1 MVRASSAWRVLLL
14 LLSGFLFPRIAT
26 AAETSTKRLAVLE
39 FVSSALKDETLKAFS
54 DALRGGA
61 VEALNG
67 RAIAVMTR
75 ENMVML
81 LKSMG
86 RSECSEG
93 ECEVETARN
102 IGADYVISGSVTIIE
117 GTFVVTLK
125 LHETQNGNL
134 LGTDVVES
142 RTQIEI
148 LRSLR
153 EHGRDLVGGKLG
165 RSRNTTPTGQE
176 RHIEASS
183 DFAVG
188 QVNQVVVKFDS
199 TPPGAAVIVDG
210 VLLCKETPCSR
221 QLAPGTHDIEMQ
233 KEGYEPARTSL
244 PAKKGAAINLS
255 LNATFATLIV
265 QTNPPDLPYLV
276 NGRREEAHNGAL
288 LLAPGQYKILLDHSC
303 YLPTGEQVVVRKGE
317 RRELRLTAQPREAG
331 IDVSATDE
339 AGNDIEG
346 NVLVDGTELGKTP
359 GAFKVPVC
367 SREIVVTAPEGRYAS
382 ALQLAEKQTTAIR
395 AQVSAQT
402 EPTAQRSPQTAR
414 MSPRGEQPEKSTPR
428 PVELGLRV
436 GLALPMGY
444 YVGDQQLSDSI
455 KRAIP
460 VEFDVGTRATPAVY
474 VGAYIQLGYGEA
486 GDRLA
491 CSLNSTS
498 DSCDDVTLLR
508 TGLEVHYRWLL
519 TKNSYLWTGTGTGF
533 EMLSASQP
541 RENLHTYG
549 WDIAHLD
556 VGLDYWTS
564 DSVAIG
570 PYASWSIAEYM
581 KMKSSP
587 ASGDSTTVDVGNPTT
602 HQWIMFGLRFVWVK
616 TAS

>member
-1 MVRASSAWRVLLL
+1 
-14 LLSGFLFPRIAT
+14 
-26 AAETSTKRLAVLE
+26 
-39 FVSSALKDETLKAFS
+39 
-54 DALRGGA
+54 
-61 VEALNG
+61 
-67 RAIAVMTR
+67 
-75 ENMVML
+75 
-81 LKSMG
+81 
-86 RSECSEG
+86 
-93 ECEVETARN
+93 
-102 IGADYVISGSVTIIE
+102 
-117 GTFVVTLK
+117 
-125 LHETQNGNL
+125 
-134 LGTDVVES
+134 
-142 RTQIEI
+142 
-148 LRSLR
+148 
-153 EHGRDLVGGKLG
+153 
-165 RSRNTTPTGQE
+165 
-176 RHIEASS
+176 
-183 DFAVG
+183 
-188 QVNQVVVKFDS
+188 
-199 TPPGAAVIVDG
+199 
-210 VLLCKETPCSR
+210 
-221 QLAPGTHDIEMQ
+221 
-233 KEGYEPARTSL
+233 
-244 PAKKGAAINLS
+244 
-255 LNATFATLIV
+255 
-265 QTNPPDLPYLV
+265 
-276 NGRREEAHNGAL
+276 
-288 LLAPGQYKILLDHSC
+288 
-303 YLPTGEQVVVRKGE
+303 
-317 RRELRLTAQPREAG
+317 
-331 IDVSATDE
+331 
-339 AGNDIEG
+339 
-346 NVLVDGTELGKTP
+346 
-359 GAFKVPVC
+359 
-367 SREIVVTAPEGRYAS
+367 VTAPEGRYAS